1 MEFSFLD
8 DKKKNPTFSEDDL
21 LTSLNIINR
30 LCINNI
36 FHGYICQYL
45 IQKKYIFYQ
54 WHPGGT
60 SFLIAS
66 TDLSDL
72 YSWNRKA
79 IMLTSI
85 IK

>member
-1 MEFSFLD
+1 MSVKIWDE
-8 DKKKNPTFSEDDL
+8 KNAF
-21 LTSLNIINR
+21 
-30 LCINNI
+30 
-36 FHGYICQYL
+36 
-45 IQKKYIFYQ
+45 FYQ